1 MHRSYP
7 RNRRI
12 RPPRRRRSRLWQQDA
27 GFEAVSRLP
36 IARIAAAAVVA
47 ARSIFSI
54 DFVPMRD

>member
-12 RPPRRRRSRLWQQDA
+12 RPLRRRRSRLWQQDA
-27 GFEAVSRLP
+27 GYEAVSRLP
-36 IARIAAAAVVA
+36 IARIAAAVVA

-54 DFVPMRD
+54 DFVPMHD